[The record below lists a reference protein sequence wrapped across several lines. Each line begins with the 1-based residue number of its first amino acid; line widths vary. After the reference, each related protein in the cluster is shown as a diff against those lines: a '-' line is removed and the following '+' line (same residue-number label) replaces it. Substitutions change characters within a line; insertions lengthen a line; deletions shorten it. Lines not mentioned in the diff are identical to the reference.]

1 LLLHKIFMTEQ
12 NENFKVNVSTE
23 IGRLRKLLIHSPD
36 SGLGKVVPSKAQDW
50 LFEDIVHLDTIRK
63 DEYDYYVKLLMYF
76 LDPDKIKGKLAE
88 IDDIDSRRSFFK
100 PDHKDFH
107 GSLAVIEI
115 QNLLS
120 DIMKDASI
128 KKKLTAA
135 VCAIEG
141 CTYKLQLQMI
151 ETDPK
156 ELAKIFIS
164 GSMADDLMIFA
175 PIPNLI
181 FTRDVGI
188 TINNHILLNKP
199 AKKARSRETLLM
211 RYIFFN
217 HPLFAA
223 YTDNIM
229 EIPDAA
235 QHFLRP
241 GEEEDHRTTLEG
253 GDVMMVSPDHVLI
266 GCSERTSAY
275 GANEAIKLLFDNNV
289 VNKVTVVKIPNKRDF
304 MHIDTVFTQVKR
316 NVWVLLNSISKNHI
330 SNPSEPINFLIEPDT
345 KDVTEIIQFIKGQQK
360 PATFESIEA
369 LLDDISTNDLGSK
382 EKTEFI
388 YSGNG
393 NFPYDAREQ
402 WTDSCNLLAI
412 KEGVVLGYDRNDK
425 TVEAFKS
432 NGFNVINVKDLI
444 NDLESGKADADTI
457 TDTLILMPS
466 AELSRARGGFHC
478 MSLPLLRDE
487 LQDN

>member
-1 LLLHKIFMTEQ
+1 MRNDKTFMSSQQEKFTL
-12 NENFKVNVSTE
+12 NVSTE

-76 LDPDKIKGKLAE
+76 LDPDKIKGKLSTIDAE
-88 IDDIDSRRSFFK
+88 ETERAFFK
-100 PDHKDFH
+100 PDHADFH
-107 GSLAVIEI
+107 HSETVIEV

-120 DIMKDASI
+120 DILKDDAI
-128 KKKLTAA
+128 RKKLAA
-135 VCAIEG
+135 SVCAIEG
-141 CTYKLQLQMI
+141 CTYKLQMQLVD
-151 ETDPK
+151 TDPI

-164 GSMADDLMIFA
+164 GSLANDVMIFA

-188 TINNHILLNKP
+188 TINKHILMNKP

-217 HPLFAA
+217 HPIFAE
-223 YTDNIM
+223 YTDKIL

-241 GEEEDHRTTLEG
+241 GEEEEHRTTLEG
-253 GDVMMVSPDHVLI
+253 GDVMMVSPNHVLI

-275 GANEAIKLLFDNNV
+275 GANEAIKLLFENKV
-289 VNKVTVVKIPNKRDF
+289 VEKVTVVRIPNKRDF

-316 NVWVLLNSISKNHI
+316 NVWVLLSSISSTPTTH
-330 SNPSEPINFLIEPDT
+330 PDEPISFLVEPDH
-345 KDVTEIIQFIKGQQK
+345 KEITEILQFNRHSPK
-360 PATFESIEA
+360 PKTFESIEA
-369 LLDDISTNDLGSK
+369 LLNDISINDLGSTVP
-382 EKTEFI
+382 TEFI
-388 YSGNG
+388 YSGNAA
-393 NFPYDAREQ
+393 FPYDAREQ
-402 WTDSCNLLAI
+402 WTDSCNLLAL

-425 TVEAFKS
+425 TVEAFVAHGFKAIKVKQLIEELE
-432 NGFNVINVKDLI
+432 NGTLNP
-444 NDLESGKADADTI
+444 DTMS
-457 TDTLILMPS
+457 DTLILMPS

-478 MSLPLLRDE
+478 MSLPLFRDE
-487 LQDN
+487 I